1 MSYQD
6 KLRIFTLKWNGVAKI
21 NQITVL
27 NTIIRTVIIP
37 SGVVLRVIIILIK
50 MIYEDES
57 NNYKKKLQNTII
69 FGIVAEL
76 IYVIYDVL
84 CHYYIN

>member
-1 MSYQD
+1 M
-6 KLRIFTLKWNGVAKI
+6 AKI
-21 NQITVL
+21 NQITIL
-27 NTIIRTVIIP
+27 NTVIRTIIIP
-37 SGVVLRVIIILIK
+37 SGVILRVIIILIK

-57 NNYKKKLQNTII
+57 NNYKKKLQNTVM

-84 CHYYIN
+84 RHYYIN

>member
-1 MSYQD
+1 M
-6 KLRIFTLKWNGVAKI
+6 AKI